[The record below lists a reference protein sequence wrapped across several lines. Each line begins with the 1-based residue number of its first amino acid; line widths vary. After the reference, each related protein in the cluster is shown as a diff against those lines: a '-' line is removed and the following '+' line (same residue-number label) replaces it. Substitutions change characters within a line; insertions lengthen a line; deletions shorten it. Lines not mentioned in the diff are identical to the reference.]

1 MFVLEIADLKI
12 GIDNKYEYIETLC
25 KDYIISADK
34 TDFDVS
40 ASDEEINAE
49 QTENFPLGYLE
60 SLAVYRKIAEKI
72 TDYNGIL
79 MHSAVIKVDD
89 TAIAFL
95 ARSGTG
101 KTTHITRWK
110 QFLGDRVSAVNGD
123 KPLIRIIDGK
133 AYAYGTPWAG
143 KENLQTNTKAELKK
157 ICFVE
162 RAKENACIPVSGS
175 KSLERLLNQIYIDK
189 GYKAFG
195 IIGKLMEIC
204 DFYIIECNM
213 DISAAKVAYEGMG
226 L

>member
-1 MFVLEIADLKI
+1 MFVLGIADLKI
-12 GIDNKYEYIETLC
+12 GVDNKYDFIENMC
-25 KDYIISADK
+25 KDYIISSDV
-34 TDFDVS
+34 TDFDIV
-40 ASDEEINAE
+40 ATDEEINAE
-49 QTENFPLGYLE
+49 QTENYPLGYLE
-60 SLAVYRKIAEKI
+60 SLAIYRKIAEKI

-79 MHSAVIKVDD
+79 MHSAIIKIDD

-101 KTTHITRWK
+101 KTTHITFWK
-110 QFLGDRVSAVNGD
+110 QMFKDRVSAVNGD

-162 RAKENACIPVSGS
+162 RAEKNACIPVPGG
-175 KSLERLLNQIYIDK
+175 KTLDRLLNQVYIDK
-189 GYKAFG
+189 GYKAFS
-195 IIGKLMEIC
+195 IMNELMEIC
-204 DFYIIECNM
+204 DFYVIECNL